1 MYKVSNQ
8 WQQFSDVFTTLYIY
22 MMAYSCSTSCL
33 EFNIVLRRVV
43 GAVMQGT
50 FKSIQKIDDQNKIL
64 QTEIVLLL
72 SVPARVYLLSAGYLT
87 SAELAVRLS
96 NSMKIWNKVTPIS
109 QVLKLSL
116 FYVLSNYRVVIG
128 IVMHVNGFKND
139 IGPCTD

>member
-1 MYKVSNQ
+1 
-8 WQQFSDVFTTLYIY
+8 

-72 SVPARVYLLSAGYLT
+72 SVTARVYLLSAGYLT

-96 NSMKIWNKVTPIS
+96 NSMKI
-109 QVLKLSL
+109 
-116 FYVLSNYRVVIG
+116 
-128 IVMHVNGFKND
+128 
-139 IGPCTD
+139 

>member
-33 EFNIVLRRVV
+33 EFNSVLRRVV
-43 GAVMQGT
+43 GAVMQGA
-50 FKSIQKIDDQNKIL
+50 FKSIQKIDDQNKIF
-64 QTEIVLLL
+64 TEIVLLL

-96 NSMKIWNKVTPIS
+96 NSMKI
-109 QVLKLSL
+109 
-116 FYVLSNYRVVIG
+116 
-128 IVMHVNGFKND
+128 
-139 IGPCTD
+139 